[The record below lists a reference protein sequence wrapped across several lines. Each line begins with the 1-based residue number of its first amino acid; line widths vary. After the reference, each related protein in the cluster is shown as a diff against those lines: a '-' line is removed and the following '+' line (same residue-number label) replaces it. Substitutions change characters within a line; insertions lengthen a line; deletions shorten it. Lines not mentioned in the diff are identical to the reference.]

1 MDYKNFN
8 LVDFI
13 LDDFF
18 QEWVL
23 NPTPESDK
31 FWKSWLRQNP
41 EKESTVHKARAIM
54 LDLDFEAIPPHQF
67 NKHEIL
73 QNIRA
78 AIKTEEL
85 ADELEITREN
95 EEYSMNDESEEAVIY
110 SLPVRR
116 FHLRNWHKVMLTA
129 AASLLILLGVW
140 QVFLNVPAS
149 REATGFGETKS
160 LVLPD
165 GSEVVLNA
173 KSSIRYRNWNS
184 SDDREIELVGEAF
197 FSVVHTE
204 NNRKFTV
211 NSNGIAIEVLGTE
224 FNVNNRRGQTQVVLK
239 SGNVLLNL
247 PGDESHTAG
256 SSLQMKPGEL
266 VEVSEKDQKIT
277 RRVVDPEKYAS
288 WTRDVLTF
296 DNVPLSQVFEM
307 IQDNYG
313 YDVTVVDEGIG
324 NKIFEAEISS
334 KDIDLIIR
342 ILSRSFNLEIEKQD
356 QELIVKKAK

>member
-1 MDYKNFN
+1 MDYKHFN

-23 NPTPESDK
+23 NPTPDADK
-31 FWKSWLRQNP
+31 FWQSWLLQNP
-41 EKESTVHKARAIM
+41 EKESTVKKARAIM
-54 LDLDFEAIPPHQF
+54 LDLDFEAIPPGRF
-67 NKHEIL
+67 NKNEIL

-85 ADELEITREN
+85 TEELEITREN
-95 EEYSMNDESEEAVIY
+95 EEYKMNDASEEAVIY
-110 SLPVRR
+110 SLPARR
-116 FHLRNWHKVMLTA
+116 FRFSHWHKVTATA
-129 AASLLILLGVW
+129 AAVLLMLLGVW

-149 REATGFGETKS
+149 HEATGFGETKS

-173 KSSIRYRNWNS
+173 KSSIRYRDWQGNDN
-184 SDDREIELVGEAF
+184 REIELVGEAF

-204 NNRKFTV
+204 DNRKFTV
-211 NSNGIAIEVLGTE
+211 HSNGVAIEVLGTE
-224 FNVNNRRGQTQVVLK
+224 FNVNNRRGMTQVVLK
-239 SGNVLLNL
+239 SGKVLLNL
-247 PGDESHTAG
+247 PQEESDVAG
-256 SSLQMKPGEL
+256 SPLHMKPGDL

-288 WTRDVLTF
+288 WTKDVLTF

-313 YDVTVVDEGIG
+313 YNVNVVDEGIG
-324 NKIFEAEISS
+324 NKIFDAEISS

-342 ILSRSFNLEIEKQD
+342 ILSRSFNLEIEKQG